1 MSGPR
6 IHDGHPGY
14 GDVELPDLNLHQEGD
29 DAEGSPE
36 IIPEPSGQAAEKRP
50 KDLVDPEE
58 EPHAVTDRSSKRPR
72 LEPEN
77 SDNEINNASFGP
89 LSEKAKGKRPARSP
103 EPEVFP
109 DSEPDG
115 VQESQP
121 DEPPQTQFD
130 DREQSPTIEPLTA
143 YTCPICFGVVTN
155 ATMTPCGHVCCGE
168 CLFNAVEASMSRG
181 RFSRDAEGAE
191 ARCPVCRA
199 RIPGWDGMGGGV
211 IGLVSRTVIAL

>member
-1 MSGPR
+1 MAETQ
-6 IHDGHPGY
+6 DPGY
-14 GDVELPDLNLHQEGD
+14 EGVELPDLNLHQRRGD
-29 DAEGSPE
+29 RIDDVPE
-36 IIPEPSGQAAEKRP
+36 PIPGPSGQEAKKRT
-50 KDLVDPEE
+50 KDIANLAGESDTE
-58 EPHAVTDRSSKRPR
+58 ASRSPKRPR
-72 LEPEN
+72 LELEI
-77 SDNEINNASFGP
+77 SDNEDGDVRPGP

-103 EPEVFP
+103 EVEEVFLLNP
-109 DSEPDG
+109 DLG
-115 VQESQP
+115 YVQESLP

-168 CLFNAVEASMSRG
+168 CLFNAVEASIGRA

-199 RIPGWDGMGGGV
+199 KIPGWDGVGGGV
-211 IGLVSRTVIAL
+211 IGLISRIVIAL